1 MENRTGRVIAAV
13 AVFMICCRVPMLAVA
28 PAAPNPELTST
39 VHSRTIQGFL
49 MVAGVSIN
57 GQGPYNFLIDTGTN
71 TTLIDPELAAELA
84 MKPVDRMSLRTLT
97 DSQPA
102 VRLFADTVVLG
113 SASIAHLET
122 LATPLAELQKLDRT
136 IRGVVG
142 MNFLLHFSFELD
154 YEHHRFHLYDAADST
169 AVPDGLRLKAR
180 INDGR
185 ILIAAASS
193 SARGGSWYLGL
204 DSGVAQLVVYE
215 DRIDTAKTPCA
226 DAGCMMLVSTNQAA
240 RAAGNVIVNEI
251 ELAGSRWKN
260 IPVVVTPPGSEN
272 KDDPQDGLLPAS
284 LFRTVYFDRANS
296 TLIVKPR

>member
-1 MENRTGRVIAAV
+1 MEDRTGRVIAAI
-13 AVFMICCRVPMLAVA
+13 AVLMICCRVPMFAVA

-84 MKPVDRMSLRTLT
+84 MKPVDRMSLRTVT
-97 DSQPA
+97 DSQAA
-102 VRLFADTVVLG
+102 VRYFADTVVLG

-122 LATPLAELQKLDRT
+122 LATPLPELQKLDHT
-136 IRGVVG
+136 IRGVLG

-154 YEHHRFHLYDAADST
+154 YEHHRFHIFDAADST
-169 AVPDGLRLKAR
+169 AVPDGLRLKVR

-185 ILIAAASS
+185 ILVPLASS
-193 SARGGSWYLGL
+193 SAHDGSWYLGL
-204 DSGVAQLVVYE
+204 DSGIAQLVVYQ
-215 DRIDTAKTPCA
+215 DRINLDKAPCA
-226 DAGCMMLVSTNQAA
+226 DAACMMLVSTNQAA
-240 RAAGNVIVNEI
+240 RTAGSVVVNEI
-251 ELAGSRWKN
+251 ELAGSRFRN
-260 IPVVVTPPGSEN
+260 IPVVVTPPGPEN
-272 KDDPQDGLLPAS
+272 NGDPQDGLLPAS
-284 LFRTVYFDRANS
+284 LFRSVYFHRADA